1 MSCPTLENCMM
12 AARSITTIL
21 AWGGSAS
28 TGVAATGRVK
38 PASASMRRV
47 LFILVSCCSAE
58 VDDLGAVVFGF
69 SIRQAK
75 VDLDRAEG
83 RFPCHADTGRA
94 AEGQVVLHAAANT
107 GILRP

>member
-28 TGVAATGRVK
+28 TGDAAIEKAR
-38 PASASMRRV
+38 PAAASMTV
-47 LFILVSCCSAE
+47 FFFILVSCGSAE
-58 VDDLGAVVFGF
+58 VDDLRPVITGF
-69 SIRQAK
+69 NIRQTQ

-83 RFPCHADTGRA
+83 RFPLDADAGRA
-94 AEGQVVLHAAANT
+94 AESQIVLYAGSYT
-107 GILRP
+107 